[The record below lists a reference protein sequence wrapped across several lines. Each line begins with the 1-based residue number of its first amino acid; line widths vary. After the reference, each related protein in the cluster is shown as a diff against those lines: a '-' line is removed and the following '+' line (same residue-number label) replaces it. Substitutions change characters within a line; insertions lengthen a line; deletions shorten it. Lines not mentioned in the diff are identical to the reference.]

1 MAKDCSCGKRQGS
14 PVDRRSFLK
23 ATAAAAALSPW
34 RSALPIMAGPFEDN
48 DYLRLIPEDKRLH
61 PDWVRSLFERGRKEV
76 YSDLISLSHIGMPVG
91 GLFAG
96 TLYLSGDGRLWLW
109 DIFNRDQEGIAPRV
123 VEYKGEQ
130 VNTRSGANYIE
141 PAQPVSP
148 FEQGFGL
155 RVGGREIPFGLDGFK
170 TVTFQGEYPR
180 AVVRYEG
187 AGVPITAEL
196 EAFSP
201 FVPLSVDESSLP
213 ATILQY
219 TVRNAG
225 SETLD
230 VQVYGHLQNAVCLD
244 THSRVSGRLRNRIVR
259 QEGFTVLACSAEPVE
274 EDKAVVRPDILFED
288 FEKDRYAGWTVTGS
302 AFGKGPV
309 RITDIPDYQGDVQG
323 AGQRV
328 VNSHAAAP
336 GDSVGEKD
344 SHTGTLT
351 SPAFTIERKYIT
363 FLVGGGAHE
372 GRTCVNLLV
381 DGKIVSSITG
391 KNNNRMERTLF
402 DVQAYEGRTA
412 QLQIVDDYGQ
422 GWGNIGVDH
431 IVFTDRK
438 PDLAKLG
445 TQRDFGTMALAVV
458 GGLPED
464 YGQAQRGSE
473 PNGSEAIGEFTRR
486 PVGEVG
492 RRLRLE
498 PGQEATVS
506 FIIAWHFPNFYG
518 RDFGG
523 QLLGHSYAARFGSA
537 LDVTGYVARRLDQL
551 VGTTRQWVQ
560 TWYDS
565 TLPYWLLDR
574 TMANTSTLATTTCYR
589 FEDGRFWAWEGIGCC
604 GGTCTHVWHYAQAPG
619 RLFPEIER
627 NQRERVDFGMAM
639 DQDGGV
645 GHRMWIDRRA
655 DPAHD
660 GQCGRILGA
669 YREHLMSADASF
681 LKRTWPRI
689 KKAIEYLIGL
699 DGNDDGMIE
708 GAQPNTLDAAWYGK
722 ISFLASLY
730 LAALRA
736 GEAMAREMGDAAFTQ
751 RCRAV
756 AEHGAKVILELFN
769 GEYFIQIEDPAHKED
784 IGIGPGCYID
794 QVFGQSWAHQVQL
807 GRLFDRDKQLQALQS
822 LWRYNFVPDVGPFR
836 EQFARGRWYAMAGD
850 AGLLMCT
857 WPRGRQNPNFQKHW
871 QYMYFNECMSGFEWQ
886 VAAHMIAEGML
897 KEGLA
902 IGRAIHD
909 RYNAALRNPYNEIE
923 CSDHYARAMASYGV
937 FIAISGFAYHGP
949 KGHIGFSPRLTPED
963 FRAAFVAAQGWG
975 TFTQRREATRQ
986 VQTLE
991 LRHGTLHLASLSF
1004 ELEDHARAAKVAVHI
1019 GETVLQT
1026 TFRQQDRRVGIQ
1038 LKEPIR
1044 LQREDVV
1051 RIEIALTT

>member
-1 MAKDCSCGKRQGS
+1 MAIDDSCRTPDGS
-14 PVDRRSFLK
+14 RVDRRRFLK
-23 ATAAAAALSPW
+23 ATAATAALSPW
-34 RSALPIMAGPFEDN
+34 RSALPIMAGPFDDN
-48 DYLRLIPEDKRLH
+48 DYLRLIPEDKRLR

-76 YSDLISLSHIGMPVG
+76 YSDPTALGHIGMPIG

-96 TLYLSGDGRLWLW
+96 TVYLGGDGRLWLW

-141 PAQPVSP
+141 PAKPVSP
-148 FEQGFGL
+148 FQQGFGL
-155 RVGGREIPFGLDGFK
+155 RVGSCEIPFSLDGFQ

-180 AVVRYEG
+180 AIVRYEEG
-187 AGVPITAEL
+187 RIPITAQL

-213 ATILQY
+213 ATVLQF
-219 TVRNAG
+219 TVRNTG

-230 VQVYGHLQNAVCLD
+230 VQVYGHLQNPVCLE
-244 THSRVSGRLRNRIVR
+244 THSRVSGRLHNRIVR
-259 QEGFTVLACSAEPVE
+259 HEGYTALVCSAEPVE
-274 EDKAVVRPDILFED
+274 EDQGVIRPDILFED
-288 FEKDRYAGWTVTGS
+288 FEKDRYEGWTVTGT
-302 AFGKGPV
+302 AFGKGPI
-309 RITDIPDYQGDVQG
+309 RMTDIPDYQGNVQG
-323 AGQRV
+323 AGRRV

-336 GDSVGEKD
+336 GESVGEKD
-344 SHTGTLT
+344 GHTGTLT
-351 SPAFTIERKYIT
+351 SPAFTIQRKYIT
-363 FLVGGGAHE
+363 FMIGGGAHE

-381 DGKIVSSITG
+381 DGKIVTSITG

-438 PDLAKLG
+438 PDPAKLE
-445 TQRDFGTMALAVV
+445 TQRDFGTMALAMV

-464 YGQAQRGSE
+464 YGHAQRGSE
-473 PNGSEAIGEFTRR
+473 PNGSEAIGEFTQR
-486 PVGEVG
+486 PVGEIR
-492 RRLRLE
+492 RRLQLK
-498 PGQEATVS
+498 PGQEATVN

-537 LDVTGYVARRLDQL
+537 LEVMGYITRRFDEL
-551 VGTTRQWVQ
+551 VRLTRQWVQ

-589 FEDGRFWAWEGIGCC
+589 FKDGRFWAWEGIGCC

-627 NQRERVDFGMAM
+627 NTREQVDFGMAM

-655 DPAHD
+655 HPAHD

-669 YREHLMSADASF
+669 YREHLMSADTSF

-689 KKAIEYLIGL
+689 KKAIEYLIRL

-722 ISFLASLY
+722 ISFLTSLY

-736 GEAMAREMGDAAFTQ
+736 GEAMAREMGDTAFAK
-751 RCRAV
+751 RCQAV

-807 GRLFDRDKQLQALQS
+807 GRLFDRDKQLQALQA
-822 LWRYNFVPDVGPFR
+822 LWKYNFVPDVGPFR
-836 EQFARGRWYAMAGD
+836 EQFKRGRWYAMAGD

-857 WPRGRQNPNFQKHW
+857 WPRGGQNPNFKKHW

-886 VAAHMIAEGML
+886 VASHMIAEGML

-909 RYNAALRNPYNEIE
+909 RYNAGLRNPYNEIE

-949 KGHIGFSPRLTPED
+949 KGRIGFSPKLTPEN
-963 FRAAFVAAQGWG
+963 FRAAFVTAQGWG
-975 TFTQRREATRQ
+975 TFAQKRESTRQ
-986 VQTLE
+986 LETLK
-991 LRHGTLHLASLSF
+991 LRYGTLHLASLSF
-1004 ELEDHARAAKVAVHI
+1004 ELPDYARAARVTVQSD
-1019 GETVLQT
+1019 ETVVSS
-1026 TFRQQDRRVGIQ
+1026 TFRQQGQRVEIQ

-1044 LQREDVV
+1044 LQREDILRV
-1051 RIEIALTT
+1051 EIALTT